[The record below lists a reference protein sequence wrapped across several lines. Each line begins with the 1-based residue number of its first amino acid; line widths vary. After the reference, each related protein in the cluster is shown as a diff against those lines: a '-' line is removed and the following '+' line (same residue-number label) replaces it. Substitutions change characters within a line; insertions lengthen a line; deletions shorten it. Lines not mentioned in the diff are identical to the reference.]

1 MVQESRTHEEY
12 LHRTREAVVA
22 RALELETIGS
32 DEALKIEHTKLV
44 YGVGDGSYRG
54 VCHYE
59 AWQNGIG
66 KVDVVEIAAA
76 AEESWI
82 QLAGTTIHELAHVL
96 APRGA
101 GHGSEWKTACERLG
115 LRRALAAGN
124 VYKLAQIDPKIREA
138 VYQLAKA
145 LGDGRPEFQ
154 TSGWG
159 LRGLLKISVRPCSAG
174 IGARGGKSR
183 GKGSGSRLRLWE
195 CDCEK
200 PVKVRIA
207 SDDFA
212 AHCDVCGG
220 AFHKVEK
227 TDEPT
232 GTDPAGSAAPAVEG
246 WRAA

>member
-1 MVQESRTHEEY
+1 MQSTRTHEEY
-12 LHRTREAVVA
+12 LHQTREAVVA
-22 RALELETIGS
+22 RALELATIGA

-101 GHGSEWKTACERLG
+101 GHGKDWKSACERLG

-124 VYKLAQIDPKIREA
+124 IYKLAQIDPKIRER
-138 VYQLAKA
+138 VYELANL
-145 LGDGRPEFQ
+145 LGDGRPEF
-154 TSGWG
+154 TTFGWG
-159 LRGLLKISVRPCSAG
+159 LAGLLRISVRPCSAG
-174 IGARGGKSR
+174 VGARGGKSR
-183 GKGSGSRLRLWE
+183 GKGSGSRMRLWE
-195 CDCEK
+195 CKCEK
-200 PVKVRIA
+200 PVKVRVA
-207 SDDFA
+207 SAEFDA
-212 AHCDVCGG
+212 TCNVCGSR
-220 AFHKVEK
+220 FEK
-227 TDEPT
+227 IESAPA
-232 GTDPAGSAAPAVEG
+232 GNDPAGQPVEG
-246 WRAA
+246 TEAA